1 MTDNE
6 TTSTATRR
14 EALKAYA
21 ESDMTIGRGAEL
33 AGMSQEQFV
42 DLLEQNNMRPDYG
55 PVSVDELY
63 SGANLTTK

>member
-1 MTDNE
+1 MTDDE
-6 TTSTATRR
+6 ITSTATRR

-42 DLLEQNNMRPDYG
+42 DLLEQNDIRPDYG

-63 SGANLTTK
+63 SGTDLVDK